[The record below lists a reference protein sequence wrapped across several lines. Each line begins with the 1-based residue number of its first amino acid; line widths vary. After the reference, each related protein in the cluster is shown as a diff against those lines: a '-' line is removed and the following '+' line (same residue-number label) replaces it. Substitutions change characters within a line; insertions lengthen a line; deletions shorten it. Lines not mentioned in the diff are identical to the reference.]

1 MVQVPRN
8 LTNFSSSES
17 LSPTFKD
24 KDGKEKVNI
33 KQYIH
38 GTLKRK
44 SVLDSPYTTSVSK
57 TPMINELQLLFLY
70 FTNRRKQRRV
80 RRG

>member
-44 SVLDSPYTTSVSK
+44 SVLDSPNTTSV
-57 TPMINELQLLFLY
+57 
-70 FTNRRKQRRV
+70 
-80 RRG
+80 

>member
-44 SVLDSPYTTSVSK
+44 SVLDSPNTTSVSK
-57 TPMINELQLLFLY
+57 TPIIN
-70 FTNRRKQRRV
+70 
-80 RRG
+80 